1 VLCISPTG
9 SAVFYLQYYK
19 SGKKQP
25 ARVRLGRYPHLGLAD
40 ARALVVTIRG
50 EIAQGIDP
58 IDKREQQ
65 KAAEIAAA
73 EAEALAT
80 YRMTFRHLA
89 DEYLRERIEKP
100 NNRTKTR
107 IVFTTELFPTLGDMA
122 IDDITADDLEK
133 IYRRIRSW
141 GVTTQALHAASYARA
156 TLNYAVECR

>member
-1 VLCISPTG
+1 
-9 SAVFYLQYYK
+9 
-19 SGKKQP
+19 
-25 ARVRLGRYPHLGLAD
+25 LAD
-40 ARALVVTIRG
+40 ARAQVVTIRG

-65 KAAEIAAA
+65 KAAA
-73 EAEALAT
+73 EAEALAA

-122 IDDITADDLEK
+122 IDDIPADDLAK

>member
-25 ARVRLGRYPHLGLAD
+25 ARVRLGRYPHLDLAD
-40 ARALVVTIRG
+40 ARAQVVTIRG

-65 KAAEIAAA
+65 KAAA
-73 EAEALAT
+73 EAEALAA

-89 DEYLRERIEKP
+89 
-100 NNRTKTR
+100 
-107 IVFTTELFPTLGDMA
+107 
-122 IDDITADDLEK
+122 
-133 IYRRIRSW
+133 
-141 GVTTQALHAASYARA
+141 
-156 TLNYAVECR
+156 